1 MLQMLTGDPGGPS
14 GPGKPV
20 SPTGPRSPCVER
32 QRGKM
37 GHHQSHIILLPK
49 PAV

>member
-1 MLQMLTGDPGGPS
+1 MLTLITGAPGGPS

-20 SPTGPRSPCVER
+20 SPRGPRSPCVER

-37 GHHQSHIILLPK
+37 GHHQSRIILLAK